1 MTFIAAEQ
9 AAGVRRWPMT
19 NEARTALL
27 DEIAEL
33 RKDVATLAGSAPS
46 DDGVVRLPLAHAARR
61 LETLEDVLADAEL
74 VDDGRAVIGRRVELH
89 DEDGESMSYTIVF
102 PGDGDPSRGWVSADS
117 PLGSAVLG
125 ARAGESVHVAA
136 PVGRWRVTV
145 VAVA

>member
-1 MTFIAAEQ
+1 
-9 AAGVRRWPMT
+9 
-19 NEARTALL
+19 
-27 DEIAEL
+27 
-33 RKDVATLAGSAPS
+33 
-46 DDGVVRLPLAHAARR
+46 
-61 LETLEDVLADAEL
+61 
-74 VDDGRAVIGRRVELH
+74 
-89 DEDGESMSYTIVF
+89 MSYTIVF